1 MVLATTGARRYDRDS
16 ACHVIGISVMG
27 WVPMES
33 KNKQKLVRLTSVMV
47 SPYYVKW
54 TIGCDVDKVTFEHLQ
69 EPDI

>member
-1 MVLATTGARRYDRDS
+1 
-16 ACHVIGISVMG
+16 MG

-47 SPYYVKW
+47 SQYCVKW
-54 TIGCDVDKVTFEHLQ
+54 TIWCEVDKVTFEHLQ